1 MKART
6 TLITTLA
13 AGIAALAP
21 AMASASHYLP
31 QGADS
36 TATQQV
42 RPDDRAGARGA
53 IEFITR
59 GAIGVRPD
67 DRAGARGNTVLAPET
82 AASTRPDDR
91 AGYRGP
97 SAPITASVA
106 QVSNSFDW
114 RDAFIGGVSGIGI
127 ALLLMGGLFLVTS
140 RRTRAARIA

>member
-1 MKART
+1 VRLPSVRSALAAADDRGCIRSQRAISQKESDMKARM

-36 TATQQV
+36 TTTQQV
-42 RPDDRAGARGA
+42 RPDDRAGAR
-53 IEFITR
+53 
-59 GAIGVRPD
+59 
-67 DRAGARGNTVLAPET
+67 

-106 QVSNSFDW
+106 QVSNGFDW

-127 ALLLMGGLFLVTS
+127 ALLLMGGLLLVTS